1 MNRQV
6 KYDLSTKRVISTG
19 NCDFENDGTFDPALH
34 GVVENEAFVFE
45 PACRITDTGEEVFWY
60 YDEENDTFTDT
71 AP

>member
-1 MNRQV
+1 MNRQI

-34 GVVENEAFVFE
+34 GIVEDEGFVFA
-45 PACRITDTGEEVFWY
+45 PGCRADDQGNEVFWY
-60 YDEENDTFTDT
+60 YDEANSTFTQS